1 MDEQHFSGL
10 TPAMIGII
18 DSPCRADDY
27 RPSAFDLVIILES
40 IFLTKSSHI
49 HESVGIGILP
59 YP

>member
-1 MDEQHFSGL
+1 M
-10 TPAMIGII
+10 MGII
-18 DSPCRADDY
+18 DSPCRSDDY
-27 RPSAFDLVIILES
+27 RLSAFDIVIILQS